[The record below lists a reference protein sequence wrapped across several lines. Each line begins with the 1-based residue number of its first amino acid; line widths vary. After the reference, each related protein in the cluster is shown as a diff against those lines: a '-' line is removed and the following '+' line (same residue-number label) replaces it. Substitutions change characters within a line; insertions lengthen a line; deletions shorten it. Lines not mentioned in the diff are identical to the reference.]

1 MKAAI
6 TPTLLRNLP
15 PVPAGKRY
23 VRIFDTSQPGL
34 ILELQGSGGTYYV
47 RVTDHRRRTRD
58 MKIGRLSD
66 VTLSQAKR
74 RATELRAQAAMG
86 QDPAGDLDKLRA
98 IPTVSRFIH
107 EQFLPYIR
115 ERQRGADN
123 MGVYCRRIE
132 EQVGSKP
139 LDEVTP
145 ADVQALKARLR
156 EKGLANGTVNRHLAA
171 IRSMINLAIRWKVVT
186 CDNPASSPGMLME
199 RSRDMYLTDEQAHT
213 LFKALREMGTRSTT
227 AAIAM
232 LAVTGARRNEILR
245 ARWDELDIS
254 RRILTVPVSKSGK
267 PRRIFLSDPAMQ
279 IIAHQARIRN
289 DGHPY
294 IFPGGVPGRPLNS
307 VKSAW
312 RRVKQ
317 IANLPDD
324 LRVHDL
330 RHSFASVLA
339 NRGVPLNEIG
349 TLLGH
354 SDVRM
359 TARYA
364 HHAPQRLIESAN
376 HAATSWGLIEGA
388 GGVDAAMHINAK

>member
-6 TPTLLRNLP
+6 TQTLLRNLP
-15 PVPAGKRY
+15 PIPEGKRY
-23 VRIFDTSQPGL
+23 VRIFDTGQPGL
-34 ILELQGSGGTYYV
+34 ILEVQANGGTFYV
-47 RVTDHRRRTRD
+47 RVVDSRRRTRD

-66 VTLSQAKR
+66 VTLTQAKR
-74 RATELRAQAAMG
+74 RAVELRAQAAMG
-86 QDPAGDLDKLRA
+86 QDPAGDLDKRRA
-98 IPTVSRFIH
+98 TPTISRFIH

-115 ERQRGADN
+115 DRRRGHDN
-123 MGVYCRRIE
+123 MGIYCRRIE
-132 EQVGSKP
+132 QQFGSKA

-145 ADVQALKARLR
+145 ADVQALKTKLR
-156 EKGLANGTVNRHLAA
+156 ESGLANGTVNRHLAA

-186 CDNPASSPGMLME
+186 CDNPASSPGMLLE
-199 RSRDMYLTDEQAHT
+199 RPRDMYLSDEQAHA
-213 LFKALREMGTRSTT
+213 LFAALKEVGNRAS
-227 AAIAM
+227 AAVIAM
-232 LAVTGARRNEILR
+232 LAVTGARRNEILN
-245 ARWDELDIS
+245 ARWDELDMS

-267 PRRIFLSDPAMQ
+267 PRRIFLSDPAMK
-279 IIAHQARIRN
+279 IIAYQARIRN

-294 IFPGGVPGRPLNS
+294 IFPGGVPGRPLIS
-307 VKSAW
+307 VKRTW
-312 RRVKQ
+312 ERVKKM
-317 IANLPDD
+317 ADLPDD

-388 GGVDAAMHINAK
+388 GGAEGGMEINAK